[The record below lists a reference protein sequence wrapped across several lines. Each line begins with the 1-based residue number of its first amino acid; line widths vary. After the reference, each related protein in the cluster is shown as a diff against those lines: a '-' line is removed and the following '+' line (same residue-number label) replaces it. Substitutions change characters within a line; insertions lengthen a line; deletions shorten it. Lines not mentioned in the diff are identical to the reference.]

1 MSRRSGPLVA
11 LVLLALAGAGCFS
24 MSGHFGT
31 AIPEERVAEIQS
43 GETTREEITGW
54 FGPPSAF
61 YKPSLLELILA
72 SIDEDEATARI
83 VEDVYS
89 YRFIETRVRVA
100 VVPLIALW
108 ARATTR
114 TQSLA
119 VFFDDDGRV
128 LYYGYRVDDSARP
141 GGARTD
147 E

>member
-1 MSRRSGPLVA
+1 MSRRPGPLVA
-11 LVLLALAGAGCFS
+11 LLLFALTRAGCFS

-31 AIPEERVAEIQS
+31 AIPEHRVAEIES
-43 GETTREEITGW
+43 GKTTREEITAW

-61 YKPSLLELILA
+61 YKPSLLELILT
-72 SIDEDEATARI
+72 SIDEDEASARI

-119 VFFDDDGRV
+119 VFFGDDGTV
-128 LYYGYRVDDSARP
+128 LYYGYRVDDS
-141 GGARTD
+141 D